1 MDDKHHRRSRPWAFR
16 WLALVP
22 GLGLACNLL
31 LDNEVGYW
39 VGTGPG
45 GAAGFGGLGGAHGS
59 MGAAAG
65 VAGETSCPEPC
76 APEDLPT
83 DGLELWFAADRGVV
97 TEEGAVSY
105 WADQSGRA
113 NHAAQAVA
121 SQRPILASSPSGLPM
136 LDFDGAGDHLRL
148 PIGFSSFD
156 GASFFLVARA
166 DPNTGCAGIL
176 SFANGNYTDDV
187 EFGRHTP
194 NLLYFEV
201 LGDAVE
207 GADGGFEA
215 GRLLQASILQR
226 ADTTVELRLAGTI
239 TGSGTAELPA
249 EVTRQQ
255 NFIGKNT
262 YTECPTTFDGRI
274 GEILLYT
281 RGLTPAERESVER
294 YLELKWDL

>member
-1 MDDKHHRRSRPWAFR
+1 MDEMQQPRSRHWIFFWFA
-16 WLALVP
+16 LAP
-22 GLGLACNLL
+22 GLACNLL
-31 LDNEVGYW
+31 LDNEEGYW
-39 VGTGPG
+39 VGGAPG
-45 GAAGFGGLGGAHGS
+45 GAAGIGGFGGTQNGTGATAGS
-59 MGAAAG
+59 
-65 VAGETSCPEPC
+65 AGEEPCPEPC
-76 APEDLPT
+76 APSGLLT

-105 WADQSGRA
+105 WADQSGRG
-113 NHAAQAVA
+113 NHAGQSVS
-121 SQRPILASSPSGLPM
+121 SQRPTLASSPSGLPM

-148 PIGFSSFD
+148 PIGFSSFA
-156 GASFFLVARA
+156 GASFFLVVQA

-207 GADGGFEA
+207 GVDGGFEA
-215 GRLLQASILQR
+215 GRLLQASILQQ
-226 ADTTVELRLAGTI
+226 ADSTVELRIDGTI
-239 TGSGTAELPA
+239 TGAGEAELPA
-249 EVTRQQ
+249 AVTREQ
-255 NFIGKNT
+255 NFVGKNT

-274 GEILLYT
+274 GEILLFT

-294 YLELKWDL
+294 YLELKWEL